1 MLREISHAQHWVT
14 ELALCDW
21 GANTMLSVY
30 QATWMRADA
39 DQGTQS
45 PWSHMGKQCLQM
57 KMFPTFVAIVA
68 REFRVIELKV
78 FAF

>member
-1 MLREISHAQHWVT
+1 
-14 ELALCDW
+14 
-21 GANTMLSVY
+21 MLSIY

-45 PWSHMGKQCLQM
+45 PWGHMGKQCLQM
-57 KMFPTFVAIVA
+57 KMFPIFVAIVA
-68 REFRVIELKV
+68 REFRVIELKA